1 MDNNKKFFYYAALC
15 TLSSIGIGIVGNLL
29 LETNEKNPLYLALMV
44 ICLFVPIL
52 SIIIEVLINRI
63 KEKHFHA
70 DFEIERMDK
79 DIVKLNKIVQ
89 YGKRRAEI
97 EQELQRLTR
106 ELEKSDVAQYID
118 INRLVFSGQKDDMIF
133 MINDIAHYNNFLMQF
148 GIQADT
154 IKLKKDS
161 AVFLTPFN
169 SEGESLYLKC
179 QMILSRIGI
188 FLQKTDNV
196 VKKDDILMNIVSL
209 IVQSQF
215 VLVNIDGR
223 NPNVYY
229 ELGIAHALGKPTI
242 LLSSTDYS
250 IEDAGFDVRQK
261 RIVIYKNDSDLETE
275 LLYQMNRLN
284 RRELID

>member
-1 MDNNKKFFYYAALC
+1 MDNNRRFFKYSALVLISIIGV
-15 TLSSIGIGIVGNLL
+15 TIAVWSLS
-29 LETNEKNPLYLALMV
+29 ETNEKSFPSLILMV
-44 ICLFVPIL
+44 TCLVVSSL
-52 SIIIEVLINRI
+52 SVVVEFLVNQI
-63 KEKHFHA
+63 KEKHTHIN
-70 DFEIERMDK
+70 FETESMDK

-89 YGKRRAEI
+89 YSKRRTEI
-97 EQELQRLTR
+97 EQEIQRLTR
-106 ELEKSDVAQYID
+106 ELEKSNVAQYID
-118 INRLVFSGQKDDMIF
+118 INRLVFSGQKDDMMF
-133 MINDIAHYNNFLMQF
+133 AINDIAHYTNFLTQF

-154 IKLKKDS
+154 IKLREDS
-161 AVFLTPFN
+161 AVFLTPFS

-179 QMILSRIGI
+179 QMILSRIGV
-188 FLQKTDNV
+188 FLQKTDNI

-284 RRELID
+284 RRELTD